1 MGCEA
6 GWSQDLAWPLTQVRL
21 MRLSLK
27 ETKPKGVRD
36 GVSKAVPSLPGAT
49 SSLSRGPD
57 SSGTFHSTLQ
67 LLQPIAA
74 PPHVLTQ
81 GKRSA
86 QGFYFASKG
95 IICYHQSILQN
106 RAWAS
111 PLG

>member
-1 MGCEA
+1 MG
-6 GWSQDLAWPLTQVRL
+6 SP
-21 MRLSLK
+21 
-27 ETKPKGVRD
+27 
-36 GVSKAVPSLPGAT
+36 KAVPSLPGAT
-49 SSLSRGPD
+49 SSLSGGPD
-57 SSGTFHSTLQ
+57 SSGTFHSALQ

-95 IICYHQSILQN
+95 TICYRQNILQN